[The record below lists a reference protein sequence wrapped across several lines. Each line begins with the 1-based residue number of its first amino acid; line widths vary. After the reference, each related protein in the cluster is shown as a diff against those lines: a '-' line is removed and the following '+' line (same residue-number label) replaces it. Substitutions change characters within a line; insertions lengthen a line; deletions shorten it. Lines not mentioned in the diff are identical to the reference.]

1 MRRIHAIRPRLEL
14 MEARFVPSLAG
25 GTIPAAQVI
34 AARVA
39 KLEAH
44 ANHKSAEHGAQ
55 PHAVARHHHLA
66 KHALGVHHV
75 TSASSHKTSQPGNF
89 FSNFFHSIFGMKL

>member
-1 MRRIHAIRPRLEL
+1 

-25 GTIPAAQVI
+25 GAIPAAHVI

-44 ANHKSAEHGAQ
+44 ANHKAAEHAAH
-55 PHAVARHHHLA
+55 PHAVARHQHLA
-66 KHALGVHHV
+66 KHAPAVHHV
-75 TSASSHKTSQPGNF
+75 TSASSHKTSQPSNF